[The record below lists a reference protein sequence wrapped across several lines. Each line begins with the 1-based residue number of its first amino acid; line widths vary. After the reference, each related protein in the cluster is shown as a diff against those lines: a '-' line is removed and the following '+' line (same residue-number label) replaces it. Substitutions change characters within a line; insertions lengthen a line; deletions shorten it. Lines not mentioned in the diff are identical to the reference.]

1 MSFSIRFLRKRP
13 AICAAGALV
22 TMLALLVP
30 MVSGAGAELPDPL
43 PEDLL
48 EDPLGGVESA
58 VGGLVGPEP
67 SPSPSPSP
75 SSEPDPAPAP
85 QEGPTSP
92 VDGGGGGGSGG
103 GVSSSDTEGLVET
116 VSEEAG
122 PVGAGWSYF
131 PVGGRRSTMLVL
143 DLIGPDAGVE
153 KIARVLAPF
162 PVAGPAHFSDDWG
175 APRFV
180 PDFHYH
186 EGVDVFAAPG
196 TPVIASA
203 DGVITRVHRNTTISG
218 NGLRLTAPD
227 GTYFVYSHLDGFAP
241 GLYEG
246 KNVGLGE
253 VIGYVGSTGNAE
265 GGPPHLHYE
274 IHPYGGA
281 AVPPVPYL
289 DLWLANALAVARSLG
304 GLLGA
309 SVSVTSPF
317 STLDGEWVTVVE
329 VGPPLDYSLTAA
341 VAGETS
347 REVAGDLA
355 WLAVIAWAVCL
366 MLGANYTRRRLRE
379 AAW

>member
-1 MSFSIRFLRKRP
+1 MLRKKKP
-13 AICAAGALV
+13 AVYAIGALV

-30 MVSGAGAELPDPL
+30 MVSGAGAELPDPQ
-43 PEDLL
+43 DLL
-48 EDPLGGVESA
+48 DDPVGGVESTVA
-58 VGGLVGPEP
+58 SLLTPEP
-67 SPSPSPSP
+67 SPSPSPP
-75 SSEPDPAPAP
+75 EPEPEPDSGEGETAPPPAEEDA
-85 QEGPTSP
+85 
-92 VDGGGGGGSGG
+92 
-103 GVSSSDTEGLVET
+103 GLPRGDVAHESAGTVT

-122 PVGAGWSYF
+122 PVAAEWRYF
-131 PVGGRRSTMLVL
+131 PIGGRRSTMLAL
-143 DLIGPDAGVE
+143 DLIGPDADVE